1 MSGGSGNL
9 SDFIL
14 HHIVNGHKW
23 HVIPGAE
30 WAVIDIPAP
39 LSLHV
44 VMLFIGAI
52 LTFLLARTAARR
64 AGLLPGSSLG
74 HIVEVLV
81 VYLRDEVARPCIGK
95 KDGDAWVPFLATCF
109 FFIMVLNLMG
119 LVPLFAG
126 ATANISVTLALALVT
141 FVVFNVAGM
150 VHNGPF
156 HYVKNIVPS
165 GVPLWVLPILA
176 PIEFISILIRAFS
189 LTIRLFANMTAGHI
203 MILVITGLISVLSPM
218 VVGGLQGILGSAA
231 APVTLALIAPLPLA
245 FLLFIFALK
254 VLVCVLQAFVFTFLS
269 ALYIGGALHQEH

>member
-14 HHIVNGHKW
+14 HHIVNGHTW

-30 WAVIDIPAP
+30 WAVVNIPAP

-64 AGLLPGSSLG
+64 VGLLPGSSLG

-95 KDGDAWVPFLATCF
+95 KDGDSWVPFLATCF

-165 GVPLWVLPILA
+165 GVPVWVLPILA

-218 VVGGLQGILGSAA
+218 VVGGLQGMLGSAA